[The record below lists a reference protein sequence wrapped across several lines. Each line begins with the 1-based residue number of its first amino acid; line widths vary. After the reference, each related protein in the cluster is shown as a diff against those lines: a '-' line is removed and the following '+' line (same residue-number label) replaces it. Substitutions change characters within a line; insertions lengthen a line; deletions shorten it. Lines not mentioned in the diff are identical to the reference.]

1 MRLTSL
7 AVILQSASFFVTTF
21 AVLTKRHVNEEDKG
35 FNCDG
40 REIWHEEYSRVDKL
54 QLTGQATPMGLTL
67 DNIYLNLLGNQA
79 VDTTVT
85 FGERENGG
93 RRFSELI
100 TLWQKEDI
108 YAGYFIN
115 SYILITNRNDRVN
128 AMMKRTTFYGNN
140 HHAEPEPE
148 GVYSMC
154 EILI

>member
-100 TLWQKEDI
+100 TLWQR
-108 YAGYFIN
+108 YLRRLLY
-115 SYILITNRNDRVN
+115 
-128 AMMKRTTFYGNN
+128 
-140 HHAEPEPE
+140 
-148 GVYSMC
+148 
-154 EILI
+154 